1 MQLGKFQMK
10 AFTSWK
16 GLTRDNHIGAIFGR
30 APQKATNIMV
40 QLLAQHRGKSLD
52 SYLQRFPV
60 KYFETDDEY
69 TWEVIGSS
77 RRNIPLVEARDMSDQ
92 VLVNT
97 GDTEIFAGANGQ
109 PFKVVFP
116 EDWFARPSVA

>member
-77 RRNIPLVEARDMSDQ
+77 RRNIPIVEARDM
-92 VLVNT
+92 N
-97 GDTEIFAGANGQ
+97 DTPLTDVGAMAGENGQ

-116 EDWFARPSVA
+116 EDWFARPRVA

>member
-77 RRNIPLVEARDMSDQ
+77 RRNIPIIEARDMSDQ
-92 VLVNT
+92 PLKN
-97 GDTEIFAGANGQ
+97 GEDMAGENGQ

-116 EDWFARPSVA
+116 EDWFARPRVA

>member
-1 MQLGKFQMK
+1 MK

-30 APQKATNIMV
+30 APQKATNVMV
-40 QLLAQHRGKSLD
+40 QLLAMHRGKCLD

-69 TWEVIGSS
+69 TWDVIGSS
-77 RRNIPLVEARDMSDQ
+77 QRNIPLVEARDMSD
-92 VLVNT
+92 T
-97 GDTEIFAGANGQ
+97 KIEADDMAGVNGQ
-109 PFKVVFP
+109 PFKVVFA
-116 EDWFARPSVA
+116 EDWFARTNAA